1 MIQLNYLLVNKLL
14 KNNVIYMNLQLFMD
28 MKMLFNKVKDGL

>member
-1 MIQLNYLLVNKLL
+1 MIQLNYLSVNKLL

-28 MKMLFNKVKDGL
+28 MKMLFNKVKNGL

>member
-28 MKMLFNKVKDGL
+28 MKMLFNKVKNGL